1 MFFVRGREEGIEIV
15 LNGNWGMINLIPTRK
30 GKTKIYQKLCR
41 EKLRMKKKLCWTS
54 KYLSLCTYKRLINR
68 NLNPNA
74 NNILIIID

>member
-1 MFFVRGREEGIEIV
+1 MKGIEIV
-15 LNGNWGMINLIPTRK
+15 SNGNWGMINFIPTRK

-41 EKLRMKKKLCWTS
+41 GKLNRKKKKLCWTS